1 MSKNPVENGLEQSD
15 PGALSETQRKD
26 LRQLK
31 VDTQKTDET
40 YIRVKFNIFLLIFD
54 LSLHCPRTRR
64 GGVTKVPLGLYIIS
78 YNYVA
83 IISIRL

>member
-40 YIRVKFNIFLLIFD
+40 YIRVKIDIFLLIFE
-54 LSLHCPRTRR
+54 LSLHSPLTRR
-64 GGVTKVPLGLYIIS
+64 GGVSKVPLGLYIIS
-78 YNYVA
+78 YTMW
-83 IISIRL
+83 